1 MISISRTVEEV
12 IKKRPFLQEAL
23 SKNIINYAAL
33 SDLIKSEIE
42 REVGKKVELPAI
54 IMALR
59 RLSDN
64 LNKEFTDKIKFED
77 DTDITI
83 QSELFEVTV
92 IKSSTIFQTLKGLY
106 DKVDF
111 DKGDFLT
118 ITQGIHQVT
127 IISNKR
133 YKKEFLNALK
143 KEKILKEVDNLSSLT
158 IKIPINAIDTVGL
171 FFMATRALAWEN
183 IPIIE
188 IVSTLTELT
197 IILREKHITTA
208 YNSIKDLIRS
218 TS

>member
-1 MISISRTVEEV
+1 MISISRTVEET
-12 IKKRPFLQEAL
+12 IKRKPFLQESL

-33 SDLIKSEIE
+33 SDLIKEDVE
-42 REVGKKVELPAI
+42 REVGKKVELSAI

-59 RLSDN
+59 RLSDK
-64 LNKEFTDKIKFED
+64 LNTKFTDKIKFED

-92 IKSSTIFQTLKGLY
+92 IKYSTIFQTIKGLY
-106 DKVDF
+106 DKDDF

-183 IPIIE
+183 IPITE

-208 YNSIKDLIRS
+208 YNSIKRLIKN
-218 TS
+218 

>member
-1 MISISRTVEEV
+1 MISISRTVEET
-12 IKKRPFLQEAL
+12 IKRKPFLQEAL

-33 SDLIKSEIE
+33 SDLIKEDVE
-42 REVGKKVELPAI
+42 REVGKKVELSAI

-59 RLSDN
+59 RLSDK
-64 LNKEFTDKIKFED
+64 LNTKFTDKIKFED

-183 IPIIE
+183 IPITE

-208 YNSIKDLIRS
+208 YNSIKRLIKN
-218 TS
+218 